1 MILHI
6 GVNEG
11 KFLPPF
17 YSFLKEHFNID
28 DHKFYLFGDDKGF
41 ENKEKVV
48 FLNSK
53 RQVISLIAVMNKA
66 DKIILHGLFSP
77 RIDQLLFMQ
86 PWLYKKCYWVMW
98 GGDFYFPEKQSFLR
112 GRVIRKIR
120 NLMTYIY
127 GDYLLVKKWYGAKG
141 KYNECLVY
149 PSNLYKKCD
158 VEDRKDD
165 LSTVNIQL
173 GNSATETND
182 HLDVLEKL
190 YKYKNENIKIFC
202 PLSYGDDQYAI
213 RVISRGKELFGEKF
227 EALTE
232 FLPFDKYLSFLS
244 KIDIGIFANNRQQAM
259 GNIITLLGL
268 GKKIYITNNTT
279 QWQLFNDLGIKIF
292 DVNEININVINN
304 KIKKENQIRVKAY
317 FSKKNYIKQLRNLF
331 KD

>member
-11 KFLPPF
+11 KFLPLF
-17 YSFLKEHFNID
+17 YSFLKEHFNIE
-28 DHKFYLFGDDKGF
+28 DHEFYLFGNDKGF

-53 RQVISLIAVMNKA
+53 RQVISLITVMNKA

-86 PWLYKKCYWVMW
+86 PWLYKKCYWAMW

-112 GRVIRKIR
+112 RRVIRKIG

-127 GDYLLVKKWYGAKG
+127 GDYLLVKKWYGVKG

-149 PSNLYKKCD
+149 PSNLYKKYD

-173 GNSATETND
+173 GNSATETNN

-244 KIDIGIFANNRQQAM
+244 KIDIGIFGNNRQQAM

-268 GKKIYITNNTT
+268 GKKVYITNNTT
-279 QWQLFNDLGIKIF
+279 QWQLFNDLGIEIYNV
-292 DVNEININVINN
+292 DEINISLINN
-304 KIKKENQIRVKAY
+304 KIKKENQIRVKSY
-317 FSKKNYIKQLRNLF
+317 FSKKDYIKQLRNLF